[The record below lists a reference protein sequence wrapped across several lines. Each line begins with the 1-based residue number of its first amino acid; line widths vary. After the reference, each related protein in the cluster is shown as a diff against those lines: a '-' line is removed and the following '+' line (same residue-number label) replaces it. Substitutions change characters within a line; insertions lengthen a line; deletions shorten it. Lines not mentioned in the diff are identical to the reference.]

1 MFSNRR
7 TYKTT
12 QIRVSMGLLIYSMV
26 PNPLDSARTFMAPF
40 VGRRR
45 LLCFLLPQAAWPVP
59 EAVLAEGGVA
69 VGEASAGGGGNAT
82 AAAGRDDLE
91 LLAGR

>member
-1 MFSNRR
+1 M
-7 TYKTT
+7 
-12 QIRVSMGLLIYSMV
+12 
-26 PNPLDSARTFMAPF
+26 
-40 VGRRR
+40 
-45 LLCFLLPQAAWPVP
+45 P

-69 VGEASAGGGGNAT
+69 AGEASAGGGGGNAT